1 MDEPERKHLEGLD
14 QQGDELI
21 PLHREGREPS
31 GSRPLILGAYLNQ
44 IIARASPLPVVPHD
58 GGRGEDACGVAD
70 RAGAAVAEKSP
81 EGREIKLSCR
91 NLWKVYGEDPARF
104 FPVGS
109 GRVDDPVALAKT
121 IRESGHIGAACDV
134 SFDVRVGEIFVIMG
148 LSGSGKSTVVRC
160 LSRLVEP
167 TCGEVRLDGKD
178 LLQASARE
186 LIDIRRHKIGMVF
199 QSFGLLPHLNVL
211 DNVAF
216 PLRLQGVGEA
226 ERRKRART
234 MIDLVGLN
242 GREGAF
248 PRELSG
254 GQQQRVGIARSLA
267 VDPELW
273 LLDEPFSALDP
284 LIRRQMQD
292 EFLRLQQMLHKSI
305 VFITHDF
312 LEALRIADR
321 MAIMRDGR
329 IVQIG
334 APAELVLNPADSY
347 VAEFTSEVPRAR
359 VLTAGDVIDPAV
371 RVNDEGP
378 KVDRRMKLEALLPQL
393 AGRPSGIVV
402 ADEGGNAL
410 GMVTFSRVISV
421 LADVQSRANPA

>member
-1 MDEPERKHLEGLD
+1 MAKSSL
-14 QQGDELI
+14 
-21 PLHREGREPS
+21 
-31 GSRPLILGAYLNQ
+31 
-44 IIARASPLPVVPHD
+44 LPVVPND
-58 GGRGEDACGVAD
+58 GHSGEDAVSVANGT
-70 RAGAAVAEKSP
+70 GAPVAEKRP
-81 EGREIKLSCR
+81 QQREIKLSCR
-91 NLWKVYGEDPARF
+91 SLWKVYGDDPARF
-104 FPVGS
+104 FRRGS
-109 GRVDDPVALAKT
+109 GQGDDPTALART
-121 IRESGHIGAACDV
+121 IRESGHIVAACDV

-167 TCGEVRLDGKD
+167 TLGEVRLDDKD
-178 LLQASARE
+178 LLQASPSE
-186 LIDIRRHKIGMVF
+186 LIDIRRHKMGMVF

-216 PLRLQGVGEA
+216 PLRLQGIGEA
-226 ERRKRART
+226 ERRQRALK

-267 VDPELW
+267 VDPGLW
-273 LLDEPFSALDP
+273 FLDEPFSALDP

-329 IVQIG
+329 IVQMG

-359 VLTAGDVIDPAV
+359 VLTAADVIDPAV
-371 RVNDEGP
+371 RVVTDAP
-378 KVDRRMKLEALLPQL
+378 RVDKRMKLEALLPQL
-393 AGRPSGIVV
+393 AARPAGIVV
-402 ADEGGNAL
+402 ADEAGNAL
-410 GMVTFSRVISV
+410 GMATSGRVISV

>member
-1 MDEPERKHLEGLD
+1 MARSSLLPAV
-14 QQGDELI
+14 
-21 PLHREGREPS
+21 PS
-31 GSRPLILGAYLNQ
+31 G
-44 IIARASPLPVVPHD
+44 
-58 GGRGEDACGVAD
+58 GGEAFGTMNRS
-70 RAGAAVAEKSP
+70 GAAVADKSP
-81 EGREIKLSCR
+81 RERDIKLSCR
-91 NLWKVYGEDPARF
+91 SLWKVYGPNPAGF
-104 FPVGS
+104 FPGGS
-109 GRVDDPVALAKT
+109 KGITDQTALAKT
-121 IRESGHIGAACDV
+121 IRDSGHIVAACDV

-178 LLQASARE
+178 LLQASPSE
-186 LIDIRRHKIGMVF
+186 LIDIRRHKMGMVF
-199 QSFGLLPHLNVL
+199 QNFGLLPHLNVL

-226 ERRKRART
+226 DRRQRACK

-242 GREGAF
+242 GREAAF

-267 VDPELW
+267 VDPALW
-273 LLDEPFSALDP
+273 FLDEPFSALDP

-292 EFLRLQQMLHKSI
+292 EFLRLQQMLQKSI

-329 IVQIG
+329 IVQMG
-334 APAELVLNPADSY
+334 APADLVLNPADSY

-359 VLTAGDVIDPAV
+359 VLTAADVIDLGA
-371 RVNDEGP
+371 RVMADAP
-378 KVDRRMKLEALLPQL
+378 RVDRRMKLEALLPQL
-393 AGRPSGIVV
+393 AAHPAGIIV
-402 ADEGGNAL
+402 ADEGDKAL
-410 GMVTFSRVISV
+410 GMATSGRVISV
-421 LADVQSRANPA
+421 LADVQPRSNPA

>member
-1 MDEPERKHLEGLD
+1 
-14 QQGDELI
+14 
-21 PLHREGREPS
+21 
-31 GSRPLILGAYLNQ
+31 LNQ
-44 IIARASPLPVVPHD
+44 IMARSSLLSPLEND
-58 GGRGEDACGVAD
+58 GWRSDEACGVAD
-70 RAGAAVAEKSP
+70 RSGTAMADNSP
-81 EGREIKLSCR
+81 REGDIKLSCR
-91 NLWKVYGEDPARF
+91 NLWKVYGSDPARF
-104 FPVGS
+104 FS
-109 GRVDDPVALAKT
+109 GGAGAIADPATLAKA
-121 IRESGHIGAACDV
+121 IRESGHIVAACDV

-148 LSGSGKSTVVRC
+148 LSGSGKSTIVRC

-167 TCGEVRLDGKD
+167 TCGEVRLDSKD
-178 LLQASARE
+178 LLQASPSE
-186 LIDIRRHKIGMVF
+186 LIDIRRHKMGMVF

-216 PLRLQGVGEA
+216 PLRLQGIGEA
-226 ERRKRART
+226 ERRQRARK

-273 LLDEPFSALDP
+273 FLDEPFSALDP

-292 EFLRLQQMLHKSI
+292 EFLRLQQLLHKSI

-329 IVQIG
+329 IVQMG

-359 VLTAGDVIDPAV
+359 VLTAADVIDPTV
-371 RVNDEGP
+371 RIVSDAP
-378 KVDRRMKLEALLPQL
+378 KVDRRTKLEVLLPQL
-393 AGRPSGIVV
+393 AAWPAGIIV
-402 ADEGGNAL
+402 ADEVGNAL
-410 GMVTFSRVISV
+410 GMATSGRVISV
-421 LADVQSRANPA
+421 LADVQSRSNPS